1 MKHPKCR
8 RIRFDRNEMVPFQW
22 DPANPLPGLWGS
34 AVALLMVCWEKYIS
48 AEFHDALDSV
58 ENPDVPVAHQDE
70 YAGLNRKLL
79 CVRSG
84 PLPWRLRCWRGR
96 VVRGPA
102 PTTGGTPARRAER
115 SCGEL

>member
-1 MKHPKCR
+1 MKHPKYR

-34 AVALLMVCWEKYIS
+34 AVALLMVCWENYIS

-70 YAGLNRKLL
+70 YAGLNRKLAL
-79 CVRSG
+79 CAFGRSVVAVALLAWACRPRAG
-84 PLPWRLRCWRGR
+84 ADHGRHAREKSGKVLR
-96 VVRGPA
+96 
-102 PTTGGTPARRAER
+102 
-115 SCGEL
+115 